1 MAPEFVLRTAAFHCV
16 LINGWC
22 TQVVVNMDALA
33 AESAAAFAS
42 ADVAFCT
49 LGTKR
54 RIAGSAEAYV
64 KARIESACLQTFC
77 RQRRRRLKRHACMQL
92 QHHCLLCGT

>member
-1 MAPEFVLRTAAFHCV
+1 MAPDFHLKPAAIVKKVCSP
-16 LINGWC
+16 
-22 TQVVVNMDALA
+22 QVVVNMDALA
-33 AESAAAFAS
+33 AESAAAFAG

-64 KARIESACLQTFC
+64 KARIESACLCTSC
-77 RQRRRRLKRHACMQL
+77 RQRRCLLKRRACMQL
-92 QHHCLLCGT
+92 QHHYLSCGT